1 MKMNDE
7 RNSYPVGEEPST
19 ERDDETPRAE
29 ETGEASEPD
38 APVSA
43 EENESMG
50 TILDGEPTFGVQSDE

>member
-1 MKMNDE
+1 MNEE
-7 RNSYPVGEEPST
+7 RNAYPASEET
-19 ERDDETPRAE
+19 LAERDDESPRDE

-50 TILDGEPTFGVQSDE
+50 TILDAEPAFGVQSDE